1 MSDEFKEFDVTPT
14 LTFGVEE
21 EKPAPKEPEKPT
33 DPNMTEDVLSA
44 EERQM
49 VESFSKQIDIRNSA
63 AILQYGVG
71 TQKKMADFSEEE
83 TVNLTNNGFA
93 TWNPISGAGS
103 YEVMVYRD
111 GNAVGVTARTTTET
125 NYNL

>member
-21 EKPAPKEPEKPT
+21 EKPVPKEPEKPT
-33 DPNMTEDVLSA
+33 DPNMTEDVLSV

-71 TQKKMADFSEEE
+71 TQKKMADFFRRS
-83 TVNLTNNGFA
+83 TRKSNNKRP
-93 TWNPISGAGS
+93 WRSW
-103 YEVMVYRD
+103 
-111 GNAVGVTARTTTET
+111 
-125 NYNL
+125 

>member
-14 LTFGVEE
+14 LTFEVEE

-33 DPNMTEDVLSA
+33 DPNMTEDVLSV

-63 AILQYGVG
+63 AVRSGNTEKNG
-71 TQKKMADFSEEE
+71 RFFRRSTRKS
-83 TVNLTNNGFA
+83 NNKRP
-93 TWNPISGAGS
+93 WRSW
-103 YEVMVYRD
+103 
-111 GNAVGVTARTTTET
+111 
-125 NYNL
+125 

>member
-21 EKPAPKEPEKPT
+21 EKPAPKEPEKPA

-49 VESFSKQIDIRNSA
+49 VENFSKQIDIRNSA
-63 AILQYGVG
+63 AISVRSGNTAKKWQIF
-71 TQKKMADFSEEE
+71 QKKHSQK
-83 TVNLTNNGFA
+83 
-93 TWNPISGAGS
+93 
-103 YEVMVYRD
+103 
-111 GNAVGVTARTTTET
+111 
-125 NYNL
+125 